1 MDNPQTTDFVQKI
14 NLEAL
19 QCNYSLEQKW
29 KGQKREYEELHTCL
43 EEFPKELSAPIMMPI
58 GTKVFIRAQLC
69 NTNEVFIRYDDIF
82 TKQTA
87 YEAKAVCKRQ
97 IKRCDDMIENL
108 EKEKQFLSKNCSA
121 RQEIFSD
128 SQSDELKEIV
138 EPYDE
143 EKEAEWKELHKQKVK
158 EYKQQLA
165 EEKNKN
171 KITEKMSYEQLW
183 NLCDLSKYASN
194 EDDDSDDE
202 DLDSNDIDD
211 DFLDED
217 DDDDDDDDDD
227 EDSKIEIVFTNDV
240 PETTRNVKKKIK
252 KRVSFNNDVQI
263 KEFEARPEEHFI
275 RRREE
280 TNNENENPKVC
291 SILFDFFFFFFI
303 YISLYFMLRF

>member
-1 MDNPQTTDFVQKI
+1 VKFSFN
-14 NLEAL
+14 
-19 QCNYSLEQKW
+19 
-29 KGQKREYEELHTCL
+29 
-43 EEFPKELSAPIMMPI
+43 
-58 GTKVFIRAQLC
+58 
-69 NTNEVFIRYDDIF
+69 IF
-82 TKQTA
+82 
-87 YEAKAVCKRQ
+87 
-97 IKRCDDMIENL
+97 
-108 EKEKQFLSKNCSA
+108 F
-121 RQEIFSD
+121 IFS
-128 SQSDELKEIV
+128 
-138 EPYDE
+138 
-143 EKEAEWKELHKQKVK
+143 
-158 EYKQQLA
+158 
-165 EEKNKN
+165 
-171 KITEKMSYEQLW
+171 
-183 NLCDLSKYASN
+183 

-303 YISLYFMLRF
+303 YIALYYMLRF